1 MWTRIAGIING
12 EGPMNKAEK
21 LQLIISEIATQRGVF
36 DPEAYLFA
44 LEALEQ
50 AMQSQSA
57 PRHISGEDLLGYIR
71 QLGSERYGPMAPDVF
86 RSWGV
91 HNTLDF
97 GRIVFHLVERDL
109 LRKRDEDSLT
119 DFLDK
124 FDFEEAFS
132 LKVFKGQA

>member
-1 MWTRIAGIING
+1 
-12 EGPMNKAEK
+12 MNKAANLRRTIDKLAEK
-21 LQLIISEIATQRGVF
+21 RGVF
-36 DPEAYLFA
+36 RADAYLFA
-44 LEALEQ
+44 LEAIEQ
-50 AMQSQSA
+50 AMQSQSTPA
-57 PRHISGEDLLGYIR
+57 HISGEYLLDWIVLLGK
-71 QLGSERYGPMAPDVF
+71 ERYGPMAPDVF

-97 GRIVFHLVERDL
+97 GRIVFHLVEARL
-109 LRKRDEDSLT
+109 LRKREEDNLT

>member
-1 MWTRIAGIING
+1 
-12 EGPMNKAEK
+12 MNKAQNLHRTIE
-21 LQLIISEIATQRGVF
+21 EIATQRGTF
-36 DPEAYLFA
+36 APEAYLFA
-44 LEALEQ
+44 LESLEH
-50 AMQSQSA
+50 AMRSLKQPQ
-57 PRHISGEDLLGYIR
+57 HISGEDLLGFIR
-71 QLGSERYGPMAPDVF
+71 QLGKDRYGPMAPDVF

-97 GRIVFHLVERDL
+97 GRIVFHLVEKDL

-124 FDFEEAFS
+124 FDFEDAFS